1 MSLVALSALYS
12 VAFAKMPAVASIEG
26 LWRNP
31 AGTAVIA
38 IGPCREDLCGRV
50 VWASERGQREARNG
64 SPNVVGS
71 TVLTGL
77 RRNGGLWNGRLFIP
91 DDNMHVAAQL
101 QLLNDRNL
109 KLTGCVLAG
118 LLCRS
123 QVWTRV
129 PGVPAVGRP

>member
-1 MSLVALSALYS
+1 MSFVALSALYS
-12 VAFAKMPAVASIEG
+12 VAFAKMPAGASIEG

-38 IGPCREDLCGRV
+38 IGPCKEDYCGKV
-50 VWASERGQREARNG
+50 AWASERGQREAKTG
-64 SPNVVGS
+64 TSNVVGS

-77 RRNGGLWNGRLFIP
+77 RRSGASWTGRLFIP
-91 DDNMHVAAQL
+91 DDNIHVAAQL

-129 PGVPAVGRP
+129 QALPTAGKT